1 MLYSLRMR
9 LPTRKKELE
18 NMMKGDDG
26 PVHLTKAGLQKLHEQ
41 IERLEK
47 IEMPQAI
54 KDVQITGEFGDFSEN
69 AEYQE
74 AKHRLRSINSR
85 IILLKD
91 RLRKVIVIERDE
103 NDLDRIQLGS
113 TVVLD
118 MNGRTL
124 TFELVGPQE
133 ANPMHGRISHLSP
146 LGSHLIGHKAG
157 ETISVV
163 THGDELIYNILK
175 VQ

>member
-1 MLYSLRMR
+1 MR

-26 PVHLTKAGLQKLHEQ
+26 PVYLTKTGLQKLQDQ

-47 IEMPQAI
+47 IEHPQAI

-74 AKHRLRSINSR
+74 AKHRLRNIASR
-85 IILLKD
+85 IILLKE
-91 RLRKVIVIERDE
+91 RLRKVVLIERDE
-103 NDLDRIQLGS
+103 QDLDRVQLGS
-113 TVVLD
+113 TVVLQ
-118 MNGRTL
+118 MNDRTL
-124 TFELVGPQE
+124 TFEIVGPQE
-133 ANPMHGRISHLSP
+133 ANPMKGRISHLSP
-146 LGSHLIGHKAG
+146 LGSHFIGHVSG

-163 THGDELIYNILK
+163 THGDELVYKILDVK
-175 VQ
+175 

>member
-1 MLYSLRMR
+1 MR

-26 PVHLTKAGLQKLHEQ
+26 PVHLTKLGLQRLQEQ

-47 IEMPQAI
+47 IEHPQAI

-74 AKHRLRSINSR
+74 AKHRLRSITSR
-85 IILLKD
+85 IILLKE
-91 RLRKVIVIERDE
+91 RLRKAVVIERDE
-103 NDLDRIQLGS
+103 DNLDVVQLGS
-113 TVVLD
+113 TVVLQ
-118 MNGRTL
+118 MNERTL
-124 TFELVGPQE
+124 TFEIVGPQE
-133 ANPMHGRISHLSP
+133 ANPLHGRISHLSP
-146 LGSHLIGHKAG
+146 LGSHLIGHKLG

-163 THGDELIYNILK
+163 THGDELIYKILEVK
-175 VQ
+175 